1 MLGDSK
7 SAMSDSPGEMNHGTL
22 CLGQGRPRVPLGKQ
36 GSVDVCGEMNMLA
49 QALGWSMALT
59 SSLSYAM
66 ATSYCHSAE

>member
-1 MLGDSK
+1 MEHSV
-7 SAMSDSPGEMNHGTL
+7 
-22 CLGQGRPRVPLGKQ
+22 LGQGRPRVPLGKQ

-66 ATSYCHSAE
+66 ATSYCHSAESQACQHCDHPGDGSRP